1 VIEPPTFVI
10 ALAEGRDGDRVVTAP
25 IWFEP

>member
-1 VIEPPTFVI
+1 VIEPPTYVI
-10 ALAEGRDGDRVVTAP
+10 AVAVERDGDRVVTAP